1 LRRVLFLAYHFPP
14 VGGAG
19 VQRTVKFVRYLRE
32 FGYDSVVVTG
42 PGTTGGRWTP
52 TDETLLAEL
61 PPDLEVRRIATP
73 EPVRAAGL
81 RARTERSLRLR
92 SEFTRWWV
100 AGSVGAATA
109 SSRVDLVIA
118 TMSPFESAE
127 AATAI
132 SQKLD
137 VPWVADLRDPWAL
150 DEMQIYQTG
159 LHKRLELASM
169 GDALGSAAAIVMNTP
184 EAARRL
190 VATFPAF
197 KAGRVA
203 TIPNGFD
210 RTDFD
215 GPTPLRT
222 DDRYRIVHAGYL
234 HADLAHEERG
244 LRRILGGSV
253 RGVERTARSLVY
265 LCEAIRRLRDREPAL
280 VDRLELHVA
289 GVLSDADRQT
299 LPQDLMCA
307 HGYLSHARAIAL
319 MRSAELLFLPLHDLP
334 RGQRA
339 TIVPG
344 KTYEYLAAARPIL
357 AALPDG
363 DARDLVAQASGAII
377 CRPTDVTAMET
388 ALAQMLRDGTSH
400 DRQPDS
406 PPAFLEPFERRHL
419 ARELAAVFDRT
430 LSESAKSR

>member
-1 LRRVLFLAYHFPP
+1 M
-14 VGGAG
+14 
-19 VQRTVKFVRYLRE
+19 QRTVKFVRYLRE

-42 PGTTGGRWTP
+42 PGPTESRWTP

-61 PPDLEVRRIATP
+61 PPDLEVKRIGPP

-100 AGSVGAATA
+100 AGSVAAANA
-109 SSRVDLVIA
+109 SSPVDLVIA

-132 SQKLD
+132 SHELD

-150 DEMQIYQTG
+150 DEMQIYPTG
-159 LHKRLELASM
+159 VHKRLELVSM
-169 GDALGSAAAIVMNTP
+169 RHALGSAAAVVMNTP
-184 EAARRL
+184 EAARQL
-190 VATFPAF
+190 VATFPVF
-197 KAGRVA
+197 ETKRVG

-215 GPTPLRT
+215 SPAPLRT
-222 DDRYRIVHAGYL
+222 DDAFRIVHAGYL
-234 HADLAHEERG
+234 HTDLAHEERG
-244 LRRILGGSV
+244 LRRMLGGSA

-265 LCEAIRRLRDREPAL
+265 LCEAIRRLGDREPAL
-280 VDRLELHVA
+280 VDRLELHLA
-289 GVLSDADRQT
+289 GVLSDADRRT

-307 HGYLSHARAIAL
+307 RGYLSHAGAIEL
-319 MRSAELLFLPLHDLP
+319 MRSADLLFLPLHDLP

-357 AALPDG
+357 AALPEG
-363 DARDLVAQASGAII
+363 DARDLVAQASGATI

-388 ALAQMLRDGTSH
+388 ALAQMLREGTSH

-406 PPAFLEPFERRHL
+406 PPAFLEQFERRHL
-419 ARELAAVFDRT
+419 ARELAAVFDRA